1 MKRIPMLLALA
12 MLSMIAP
19 AFAEQPVA
27 IPGLTEAPAC
37 APSEMAPSPAP
48 SEELFLQLTPEPLPA
63 THPCHESCTT
73 DVQRLCRSQG
83 GYCTL
88 HPDYGFCGCYY
99 P

>member
-1 MKRIPMLLALA
+1 MKRISMLLAFA
-12 MLSMIAP
+12 MLFMVAS
-19 AFAEQPVA
+19 AFAEPVA
-27 IPGLTEAPAC
+27 IPGLTEPLTCAPAETVPSPS
-37 APSEMAPSPAP
+37 PSED
-48 SEELFLQLTPEPLPA
+48 LLLQLTPEPLPA